1 MKTII
6 GGLMMLSLSLSFFA
20 PDVQSQTRERAD
32 VPEKHQWDLTDIF
45 ASDAAW
51 EAAKTDLLGRLDDV
65 LTYKGR
71 LATSAKVLFDCLESQ
86 NRLGLDFTKLH
97 GYASKKS
104 DMDTRVAKYQAMKQ
118 AMSQMGTDYA
128 AKASFIEP
136 ELVALDKATI
146 DRFISEEPGL
156 KVYKHYLYDLQRRKA
171 HMLSESE
178 ERIMANAG
186 MVTEGPYNIYS
197 IFANAE
203 LPYPEAILTD
213 GKKVKLD
220 QAGYG
225 RFRALANREDRKI
238 VFKTFWENMAKFNAT
253 LGVQLYT
260 QVKRDMF
267 YAKSRHYESSLASAL
282 DANAIP
288 TDVYHAL
295 IDGVNK
301 NLDSFHRYLGI
312 RKRMLGVD
320 ELHYYDLYAPVVD
333 GVDLDYDIDE
343 AWEMVIDCMKPMGK
357 EYVDVLKRSRDER
370 WIDVYPTPG
379 KRSGAYSSDGGYDL
393 HPYMLLNYNGK
404 YNDVS
409 TMAHELGHSMH
420 TYFSNKHQPLP
431 LADYSIFVAEVAST
445 FNEALLTDYIMKKIK
460 DDDVRLSLLMEYL
473 DGIKGTVF
481 RQTQFAEYEL
491 AIHETAEKGIPLTG
505 EKLTEIYGDI
515 LEKYYGHKDGV
526 CIIDDHVKVEWSYI
540 PHFYYDFYV
549 YQYATSFTASTALA
563 ERVIKGEK
571 GAVDNMLTFL
581 SAGGSAYPIDVL
593 KAAGVDMTTSDPL
606 DKTMQRMNDVM
617 DEIEKILKK
626 KGL

>member
-20 PDVQSQTRERAD
+20 PEVQSQTRERAN

-51 EAAKTDLLGRLDDV
+51 ETAKTDLMGRLDDV
-65 LTYKGR
+65 LTYKGQ

-86 NRLGLDFTKLH
+86 SRLGLEFTKLH

-118 AMSQMGTDYA
+118 AMSQIGTEYA

-156 KVYKHYLYDLQRRKA
+156 KVYRHYLYDLQRRKA
-171 HMLSESE
+171 HMLSEAE

-203 LPYPEAILTD
+203 LPYPNATLTD

-288 TDVYHAL
+288 TDVYHTL

-320 ELHYYDLYAPVVD
+320 ELHYYDLYAPVVA

-563 ERVIKGEK
+563 ERVIQGEK
-571 GAVDNMLTFL
+571 GAVENMLTFL

-606 DKTMQRMNDVM
+606 DQTMARMNSVM

>member
-51 EAAKTDLLGRLDDV
+51 EAAKTDLLGRLDNV